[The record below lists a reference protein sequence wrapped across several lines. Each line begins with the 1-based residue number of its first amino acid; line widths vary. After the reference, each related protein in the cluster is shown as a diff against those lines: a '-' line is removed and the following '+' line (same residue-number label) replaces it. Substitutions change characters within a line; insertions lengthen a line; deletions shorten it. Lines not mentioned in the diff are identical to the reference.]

1 MDPTTDAY
9 VKKYGPYVA
18 VGLVVLYFLYTY
30 MSGSS
35 TSSTATTASGLTS
48 AQLASNTALAAQ
60 QLSNQGAAQL
70 ATIQANGQIAL
81 AQVQGSTTATL
92 EGTLAAAQAYQ
103 TNINA
108 TATVANTAIAQTAQ
122 QNETGYNALSTGFTN
137 YVVGASNI
145 AATEA
150 AATSNIAVSN
160 NNTGLQVAQDIQS
173 IANLVSAAYGEG
185 SGFGGAGAQS
195 YYSMGGLQTIPVVV
209 GVGNTAN
216 GQTAGN
222 GSIVYGP
229 NGNWTLVPP
238 TGQGSSGT
246 SGAVAQVT

>member
-1 MDPTTDAY
+1 MDPTTEAY

-48 AQLASNTALAAQ
+48 AQIASDAALASQ

-81 AQVQGSTTATL
+81 AQVQGSTQATL
-92 EGTLAAAQAYQ
+92 EGTLAAAQSYQ
-103 TNINA
+103 GNINA
-108 TATVANTAIAQTAQ
+108 TAAVANTAIASTAS
-122 QNETGYNALSTGFTN
+122 QNSTGYNALATGFTN

-160 NNTGLQVAQDIQS
+160 NSTGQQVGQDIQA
-173 IANLVSAAYGEG
+173 IADLVSAAYGTG
-185 SGFGGAGAQS
+185 SGIGGAGAQA
-195 YYSMGGLQTIPVVV
+195 YYNMGGLQTVPVMV
-209 GVGNTAN
+209 GQGNTAN
-216 GQTAGN
+216 GFSGG

-229 NGNWTLVPP
+229 NGSWTITPP
-238 TGQGSSGT
+238 AGQGS